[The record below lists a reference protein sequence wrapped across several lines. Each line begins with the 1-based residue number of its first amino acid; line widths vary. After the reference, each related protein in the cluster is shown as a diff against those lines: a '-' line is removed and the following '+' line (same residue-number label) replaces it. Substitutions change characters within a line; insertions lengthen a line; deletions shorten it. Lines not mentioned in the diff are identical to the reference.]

1 MHQTFKYAICIKEGS
16 LSGLSLRVSGTKPK
30 LSLQKYGLQARKTLS
45 IIRKIAYEFLDKCT
59 FFAKM
64 MKLSNYQ
71 LGFWFSAFLMKTLK
85 GRNWK
90 FTFSFTF
97 DDDRSLAPISEDFL
111 LPQPYN
117 YFLAANKMRKVCV
130 RSSYA
135 SSHKYAELTAS

>member
-16 LSGLSLRVSGTKPK
+16 LSGLSLRVSGIKPK
-30 LSLQKYGLQARKTLS
+30 LSLQKCRLQTHKTIFIL
-45 IIRKIAYEFLDKCT
+45 RKIAYEFLDAQFLTKWWNCG
-59 FFAKM
+59 
-64 MKLSNYQ
+64 NCQ
-71 LGFWFSAFLMKTLK
+71 IGFWFSAFLMKTLK

>member
-30 LSLQKYGLQARKTLS
+30 LSLQKYRLQTHKIIFILRKCLQILGGT
-45 IIRKIAYEFLDKCT
+45 IFDN
-59 FFAKM
+59 M

-71 LGFWFSAFLMKTLK
+71 IGFWFSAFLMKTLK